1 MSLVWTLGATVIVEY
16 RKSFDLFIKK
26 LFALD
31 IKFPDIKTKKIYIPD
46 RG

>member
-1 MSLVWTLGATVIVEY
+1 MSAIWSLGGSVTTDC
-16 RKSFDLFIKK
+16 RKPFDLHMKK

-31 IKFPDIKTKKIYIPD
+31 IKFPDIKTKKIFVPE